1 MSVVKRQGIKNAIS
15 SYFGI
20 LLGFASLIVIQPQ
33 LLKPEEIGLAR
44 VLYAFSMLLG
54 SFIPLG
60 IINITLKYFPLY
72 RDDKSGHRGFF
83 GFTLIFPVVGFIIT
97 ALLLVL
103 FKEFILAQYRRESP
117 IFIHYYNYIF
127 PFSLF
132 IAFSS
137 VISGYLTALFKST
150 VPSYIND
157 IYTRLA
163 YIALILIYYYSFIS
177 LSQFIMG
184 YVVIYG
190 TQTLLLLIYTFI
202 IDTPSLKI
210 DRAYYPNTDLKEMLK
225 FGLALSFTSIAA
237 LGLKSVDAI
246 LIGKYLPLGFVG
258 IYTIAAFIPTV
269 IETPL
274 TALDRIVAAKV
285 AHSAA
290 NKQTEEIRNVFYK
303 SVRYMAVIGGLLFV
317 LINCNIGY
325 LLDIIGKSF
334 TEGKEVV
341 WIISIGALANMF
353 GGSSN
358 SIIVY
363 TSKYW
368 QAAILLVTLVI
379 LTFVLNMLL
388 IPIYGINGAAMSTAI
403 SALLFTLI
411 KVFIINRRLGF
422 QPYDAATFKTLA
434 CIIVLSAVGILLPP
448 TFSPYLSIIYKG
460 TVLGLLYI
468 AAIYWLNVVP
478 ELYTEFFDR
487 INSILKKI

>member
-20 LLGFASLIVIQPQ
+20 LLGFISLIVIQPQ

-60 IINITLKYFPLY
+60 IINITLKYFPHY
-72 RDDKSGHRGFF
+72 RDEKSGHRGFF
-83 GFTLIFPVVGFIIT
+83 GFALIFPIVGFLIT
-97 ALLLVL
+97 ALLLLV
-103 FKEFILAQYRRESP
+103 FKEFVVAQYRRESP

-163 YIALILIYYYSFIS
+163 YIALIVIYYYGFIS
-177 LSQFIMG
+177 LNQFILG
-184 YVVIYG
+184 YVTIYG
-190 TQTLLLLIYTFI
+190 IQTVLLLIYTFSV
-202 IDTPSLKI
+202 DKPSLKI
-210 DRAYYPNTDLKEMLK
+210 DKTYYQNAELKEMLK

-258 IYTIAAFIPTV
+258 IYAIAAFIPTV

-290 NKQTEEIRNVFYK
+290 NNNTEEIRDVFYK
-303 SVRYMAVIGGLLFV
+303 SVRYMGVVGGLLFV

-334 TEGKEVV
+334 ADGKEVV
-341 WIISIGALANMF
+341 WIISVGALANMF

-368 QAAILLVTLVI
+368 QAAVLLVTLVI
-379 LTFVLNMLL
+379 LTFLLNMLL
-388 IPIYGINGAAMSTAI
+388 IPHYGINGAAMSTAM
-403 SALLFTLI
+403 SAILFTVI

-422 QPYDAATFKTLA
+422 QPYNVGTAKTVA
-434 CIIVLSAVGILLPP
+434 CIVTLSVVGMLLPDV
-448 TFSPYLSIIYKG
+448 FSSYVSILYKG

-468 AAIYWLNVVP
+468 VAIYWLNIVP
-478 ELYTEFFDR
+478 ELFDEFFGKLGAFIR
-487 INSILKKI
+487 KK

>member
-1 MSVVKRQGIKNAIS
+1 MSVVKRQGIKNTIS

-44 VLYAFSMLLG
+44 VVYAFSMLLG

-60 IINITLKYFPLY
+60 IINITLKYFPHY
-72 RDDKSGHRGFF
+72 RDEKSGHRGFF
-83 GFTLIFPVVGFIIT
+83 GFTLIFPIIGFLIT
-97 ALLLVL
+97 ALLLVV
-103 FKEFILAQYRRESP
+103 FKEFIVAQYRRESP
-117 IFIHYYNYIF
+117 IFINYYNYIF

-132 IAFSS
+132 IAFTS

-157 IYTRLA
+157 IYTRIA
-163 YIALILIYYYSFIS
+163 YIALIVIYYYGFIS
-177 LSQFIMG
+177 LNQFILG
-184 YVVIYG
+184 YVGIYG
-190 TQTLLLLIYTFI
+190 IQTLLLLAYTLSV
-202 IDTPSLKI
+202 DKPSLKI
-210 DRAYYPNTDLKEMLK
+210 ERAHYPKEDLKEMLK

-285 AHSAA
+285 AQSAA
-290 NKQTEEIRNVFYK
+290 NNETEAIRDVFYK
-303 SVRYMAVIGGLLFV
+303 SVRYMGVIGGLLFV
-317 LINCNIGY
+317 LINCNIGH

-334 TEGKEVV
+334 ADGKEVV

-368 QAAILLVTLVI
+368 QAAVLLVTLVI
-379 LTFVLNMLL
+379 LTFIMNLLL
-388 IPIYGINGAAMSTAI
+388 IPVYGINGAAMSTAI
-403 SALLFTLI
+403 SATLFTII
-411 KVFIINRRLGF
+411 KVFIINRRMGF
-422 QPYDAATFKTLA
+422 LPYDASTVKTVLT
-434 CIIVLSAVGILLPP
+434 IVAASILGITLPD
-448 TFSPYLSIIYKG
+448 TFSPYINILYKSTILAAAYIVAVYQLQII
-460 TVLGLLYI
+460 
-468 AAIYWLNVVP
+468 P
-478 ELYTEFFDR
+478 EVFLEAGDR
-487 INSILKKI
+487 IATSIRKK